1 MNGSC
6 VKDVGNFMTMG
17 LSTGKSP
24 SEPDSGWS
32 QAIDKCV
39 HLFYVQYSL
48 RHFIVHTPFIL
59 QYTGDILGGGGLGQ
73 CDLF

>member
-6 VKDVGNFMTMG
+6 VKDVGNFVTMG
-17 LSTGKSP
+17 MLTGKSP

-32 QAIDKCV
+32 QAIDECV

-48 RHFIVHTPFIL
+48 CHFIVHTPFI
-59 QYTGDILGGGGLGQ
+59 YTVHWRYFGQ
-73 CDLF
+73 WWIRTV